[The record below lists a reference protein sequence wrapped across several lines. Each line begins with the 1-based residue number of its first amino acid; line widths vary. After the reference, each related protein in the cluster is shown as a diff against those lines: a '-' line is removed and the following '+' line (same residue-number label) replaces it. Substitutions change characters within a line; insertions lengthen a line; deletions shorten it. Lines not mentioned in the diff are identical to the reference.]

1 MATLKRGNTVLN
13 CPECPPPRKNGAPHF
28 PFIINPSFNKTKKN
42 YENCSVKTKLSDY
55 FKVIGSKF

>member
-55 FKVIGSKF
+55 